1 MSKALKDRV
10 ADGTRKSR
18 NMNIFS
24 MYVLWNMISPLSM
37 TSKSLGKCFTPTN
50 ALGYELLWKLRM
62 GVMSV
67 SVSYGQSTLAH
78 GV

>member
-1 MSKALKDRV
+1 
-10 ADGTRKSR
+10 
-18 NMNIFS
+18 MNIFS
-24 MYVLWNMISPLSM
+24 MYVLWNMVSPLSM
-37 TSKSLGKCFTPTN
+37 TSKYLGKCFTLTN

-78 GV
+78 GHLEAEVT